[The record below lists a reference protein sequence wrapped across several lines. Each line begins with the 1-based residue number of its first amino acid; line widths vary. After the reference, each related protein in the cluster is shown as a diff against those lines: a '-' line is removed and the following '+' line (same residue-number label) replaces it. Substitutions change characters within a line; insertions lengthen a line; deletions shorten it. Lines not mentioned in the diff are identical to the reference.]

1 MRKRWN
7 LFDKVI
13 PSGLLMPLTNESLC
27 CKSHIPASLVVGIP
41 AYCFIFFQTPYL
53 KSNLI
58 INRDDNNT
66 IIVIYTVPDVNNLDD
81 DTELIRKEDIE
92 NHCVDGGL
100 WVIIRG
106 HVYDLQEAISMVN
119 K

>member
-1 MRKRWN
+1 M
-7 LFDKVI
+7 
-13 PSGLLMPLTNESLC
+13 
-27 CKSHIPASLVVGIP
+27 
-41 AYCFIFFQTPYL
+41 
-53 KSNLI
+53 
-58 INRDDNNT
+58 
-66 IIVIYTVPDVNNLDD
+66 PDVNNLDD